1 MMKNRIIF
9 KSIFLANLAFA
20 LIANSYFLKAEP
32 WSNPDDLL
40 IRHDIHLLV
49 DSGVLNIPITT
60 WPLSWGDIAY
70 NLSKNESE
78 MTLIQLASYNRVKES
93 LMNAQELGVFGATEV
108 RVSKNPKQITS
119 FNDVVTTSKSVAAST
134 SYFSKNIAINLKV
147 NKEPGSST
155 MDESYLSVAK
165 GNYSFSLGSKK
176 NWWGPGWNGSL
187 ALSTN
192 ARPLNGLSIERN
204 FSDPSELNFLNWV
217 GPWDVSLLIAEMDNS
232 RNFYGAR
239 IGMRPLQNLEIGFTG
254 TSVDNGI
261 RMICNQSLCQDLS
274 TFQEDSNYNLLG
286 FDFRSSHQSRE
297 LPFALYGQLMGESFR
312 ESMGLF
318 GFETW
323 GSIDNFKEFE
333 GYRIFTEVTSTSCN
347 FYKNDSSNYGCAYR
361 ESFYEDGYRYEG
373 INIGHSIDGDSLLV
387 SMGGILIGENSQ
399 LFKSSVSIGQL
410 NRGSNPAYQLRGN
423 RTDYFNFDLGY
434 QFDLYWFDIGLGSF
448 DVGLGIDLY
457 KDKITGN
464 SENEPRIYLAWVKD
478 ATINSSESRNYSDY
492 LELIEVTDKKII
504 ENTIIEDPFSID
516 QYLLLNDLELNEI
529 ILLVDK
535 VSSGRNDADLKSIQP
550 VYKNQSFSK
559 PAYNLDVDAMVA
571 PNDLSKYMNLM
582 DQTINE
588 RGNFN

>member
-1 MMKNRIIF
+1 MPRF
-9 KSIFLANLAFA
+9 
-20 LIANSYFLKAEP
+20 
-32 WSNPDDLL
+32 
-40 IRHDIHLLV
+40 
-49 DSGVLNIPITT
+49 
-60 WPLSWGDIAY
+60 
-70 NLSKNESE
+70 
-78 MTLIQLASYNRVKES
+78 
-93 LMNAQELGVFGATEV
+93 
-108 RVSKNPKQITS
+108 
-119 FNDVVTTSKSVAAST
+119 
-134 SYFSKNIAINLKV
+134 IN
-147 NKEPGSST
+147 
-155 MDESYLSVAK
+155 
-165 GNYSFSLGSKK
+165 
-176 NWWGPGWNGSL
+176 
-187 ALSTN
+187 
-192 ARPLNGLSIERN
+192 
-204 FSDPSELNFLNWV
+204 
-217 GPWDVSLLIAEMDNS
+217 
-232 RNFYGAR
+232 
-239 IGMRPLQNLEIGFTG
+239 
-254 TSVDNGI
+254 
-261 RMICNQSLCQDLS
+261 

-347 FYKNDSSNYGCAYR
+347 FYKNDSLNYGCAYR

-492 LELIEVTDKKII
+492 LELIEVSDKKII
-504 ENTIIEDPFSID
+504 EETILEDPFSID

-535 VSSGRNDADLKSIQP
+535 VSSGRNDGDLKSIQP

-559 PAYNLDVDAMVA
+559 PTYNLDVDAMVA